1 MTGNFMIDGDDG
13 SDSRSPFFNELPH
26 CPACDGCGL
35 TPIDSDDLL
44 LDIDEDFE
52 YCSMCD
58 GTGEISWEDHK
69 DFYSN
74 D

>member
-1 MTGNFMIDGDDG
+1 MTGNFMIDGDNG
-13 SDSRSPFFNELPH
+13 SDSRSPFFKELPH
-26 CPACDGCGL
+26 CPLCNGCGL
-35 TPIDSDDLL
+35 VPIDSDDLL
-44 LDIDEDFE
+44 DTKEDVE